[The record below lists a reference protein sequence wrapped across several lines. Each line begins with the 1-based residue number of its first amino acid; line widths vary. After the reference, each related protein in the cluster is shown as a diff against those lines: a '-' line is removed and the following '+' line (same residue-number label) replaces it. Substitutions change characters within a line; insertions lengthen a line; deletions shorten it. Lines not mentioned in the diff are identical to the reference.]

1 MRPHLL
7 TLAACAALGVGP
19 TLAAAATTD
28 ETTTVAEPANVQWSA
43 KLRLQWD
50 ERRSADIGPLAQ
62 ANREVSGTAEG
73 SPSAGTA
80 LGELRG
86 VGKGWQLTAT
96 LRHQSE
102 RGATATT
109 RAWLNEAVLTHD
121 AQSWQWSAGK
131 KIVSWDVG
139 YAFRPN
145 NMVQQ
150 EERRTLVSSTPQG
163 RPILMAERFDAETA
177 WSWVWVNPT
186 HERSTRGAA
195 EPAMAARV
203 YHRQGALDLHGFAR
217 WGGHTGASVGAALA
231 WVPSDATELH
241 ASWRS
246 LKRADVL
253 RATAGVPDVTQASPW
268 HATTVAHTTQALVGM
283 TWTHESQFSVM
294 AEAWWDG
301 TALAPSDWRDWRS
314 RNAYLPVLASRG
326 VPAHA
331 VAGNLAWQSDAFS
344 AAGSL
349 HQRNLYLR
357 LSWEHDAWQPTLDV
371 LYHPTDRGRLV
382 TAGLLYKGDRYQV
395 QAALRSTGGPKASVM
410 AQLPTA
416 RQTNIT
422 YTLNY

>member
-1 MRPHLL
+1 MKPHLM
-7 TLAACAALGVGP
+7 TLAACAALGIAP
-19 TLAAAATTD
+19 THAAAAD
-28 ETTTVAEPANVQWSA
+28 ETPAAADPSNVQWSA

-50 ERRSADIGPLAQ
+50 ERRSADIGPLEK
-62 ANREVSGTAEG
+62 ANRVVSGTAEG
-73 SPSAGTA
+73 SPSAATA

-96 LRHQSE
+96 LQHQSE
-102 RGATATT
+102 RAGATTT
-109 RAWLNEAVLTHD
+109 RGWLNEAVLTHD

-145 NMVQQ
+145 DVVQQ
-150 EERRTLVSSTPQG
+150 EERRTLVSSTPEG
-163 RPILMAERFDAETA
+163 RPVLMAERFDAETA

-186 HERSTRGAA
+186 HARNTRGAA
-195 EPAMAARV
+195 EPALAARA
-203 YHRQGALDLHGFAR
+203 YHRRGALDMHGFAR

-231 WVPSDATELH
+231 WVATDATELH

-246 LKRADVL
+246 LKSADVL
-253 RATAGVPDVTQASPW
+253 RNAAGVPV
-268 HATTVAHTTQALVGM
+268 VAHTSPWRAATVGHSTQALVGM

-301 TALAPSDWRDWRS
+301 TALDPSAWRDWRS
-314 RNAYLPVLASRG
+314 RNAYLPILTNRG
-326 VPAHA
+326 VPADA

-349 HQRNLYLR
+349 QQRNLYLR
-357 LSWEHDAWQPTLDV
+357 LSWEHEAWQPTLDV

-395 QAALRSTGGPKASVM
+395 QAALRATGGPQASVM

-416 RQTNIT
+416 RQANIT
-422 YTLNY
+422 YTLNF